1 MIFNDKLQPTNRFWL
16 SCIYLHDARM
26 LIIHK
31 YIPRLSASEDDNLSE
46 RFAKK
51 WETRREE
58 NSFTDNLKSVVNPP
72 PPLKP
77 RMDFAIRK
85 LELQVNKLNQ
95 ANERFSQKDKALFA
109 KLVDAYA
116 KHDTAHANIYAT
128 ELAEVRKMTKLTMN
142 ASLALDQVMLRLRTC
157 TEFGDMVST
166 LGPAI
171 GVLRSVSN
179 CIGGVL
185 PEAEN
190 ELGEIGNMLSGLV
203 FDAGL
208 NCGTNMNFNNMNED
222 TAKILAEAATV
233 AEQKVSANF
242 PELPPGLPTNV
253 PNVKTSTQNS

>member
-1 MIFNDKLQPTNRFWL
+1 
-16 SCIYLHDARM
+16 M
-26 LIIHK
+26 LIMHK
-31 YIPRLSASEDDNLSE
+31 YTSHVSASEDDNLSE

-58 NSFTDNLKSVVNPP
+58 NSFTDTLKTAVNPP

-85 LELQVNKLNQ
+85 LELQVKKLDQ
-95 ANERFSQKDKALFA
+95 ANERFTQKDKTLFA

-116 KHDTAHANIYAT
+116 KHDTAHANMYAT

-157 TEFGDMVST
+157 TEFGDMVAT

-171 GVLRSVSN
+171 GVLRSVST
-179 CIGGVL
+179 CVGGVL

-190 ELGEIGNMLSGLV
+190 ELGEIGNMLSGLI

-208 NCGTNMNFNNMNED
+208 NCGTSMNFNNVNED
-222 TAKILAEAATV
+222 TARILAEAATV

-253 PNVKTSTQNS
+253 PNVKTPTRNS